1 MKEIRRGIRK
11 LLEINENEYT
21 IYQIL
26 WEKVKAI
33 LREKFVAM
41 NAYIRKAERSQV
53 RKLTI
58 HLKELEKQEQLNPKL
73 VEEKK

>member
-21 IYQIL
+21 IDQIL

-33 LREKFVAM
+33 LREICSNECLHQKS
-41 NAYIRKAERSQV
+41 RKISS
-53 RKLTI
+53 
-58 HLKELEKQEQLNPKL
+58 EKTNNSS
-73 VEEKK
+73 